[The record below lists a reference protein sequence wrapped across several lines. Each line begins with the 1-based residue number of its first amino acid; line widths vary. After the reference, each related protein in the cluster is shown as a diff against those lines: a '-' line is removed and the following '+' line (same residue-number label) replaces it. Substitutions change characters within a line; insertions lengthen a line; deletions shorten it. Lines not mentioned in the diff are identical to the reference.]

1 MAKVLLKT
9 AEDIERMR
17 LGGAI
22 LDQVLKTVSAAVKP
36 GVTPRQLSKIT
47 ADETKR
53 HGVEA
58 AFKGHQGFPA
68 PICISVNDAVVHGIP
83 SDIPLEE
90 GDIVGL
96 DYGVRY
102 KGRITDGATTVAVGT
117 PSSEAK
123 RLLEGT
129 QRALAAGI
137 AAARPGAKV
146 GDISAAV
153 EQVLRQH
160 KLGIITELVG
170 HGVGYELWEEPQVP
184 NFGKP
189 GRGPELKEGMTIA
202 IEPMA
207 TTGSPAIVL
216 DGDGWTI
223 RTEDGSLSAQF
234 EHTILI
240 TAGAPE
246 ILTQS

>member
-1 MAKVLLKT
+1 MPNISLKT
-9 AEDIERMR
+9 ADDIERLR
-17 LGGAI
+17 QGGAV
-22 LDQVLKTVSAAVKP
+22 LDQVLKAVAAAAQP
-36 GVTPRQLSKIT
+36 GATPRQLSQLA

-58 AFKGHQGFPA
+58 AFKGHQGFPD

-83 SDIPLEE
+83 NDIPLMD

-102 KGRITDGATTVAVGT
+102 KGRITDGAITVAVGR
-117 PSSEAK
+117 PEAAAK

-137 AAARPGAKV
+137 AAAQPGAQV
-146 GDISAAV
+146 GDISAAI

-184 NFGKP
+184 NQGKA
-189 GRGPELKEGMTIA
+189 GRGPELQPGMVIA

-207 TTGSPAIVL
+207 TLGSADIVL

-223 RTEDGSLSAQF
+223 RTADGSLSAQF
-234 EHTILI
+234 EHTVVI
-240 TAGAPE
+240 TEQGAQ